1 VLKEKPVRDR
11 PIVITKSDAAK
22 LRELLA
28 ARARAEHDQDHLH
41 ELAAELERALIAEPG
56 EAAKDVITMHTRVQV
71 LDLKSGERRE
81 LVLVFPREAD
91 LSAGRI
97 SVLAPLGTA
106 LLGNREGDEVEWE
119 MPGGLRQL
127 RIERVR
133 RLPADRIARPRE
145 VVAAAA
151 G

>member
-1 VLKEKPVRDR
+1 LKETTVRDR

-22 LRELLA
+22 IRQLLA

-41 ELAAELERALIAEPG
+41 ELATELERALIADVG
-56 EAAKDVITMHTRVQV
+56 EAPQGVVTMHTSVQV
-71 LDLKSGERRE
+71 VDLVSGQRRD
-81 LVLVFPREAD
+81 LVLVFPHEAD
-91 LSAGRI
+91 LNAGRI

-106 LLGNREGDEVEWE
+106 LLGYREGDEVEWE

-133 RLPADRIARPRE
+133 RLSEGRVARPRE
-145 VVAAAA
+145 VLAAAV